1 MSESIFPRYRGICVA
16 GLVLTLTAACSNLLP
31 TPIAPPNFY
40 TLDAPLFK
48 APAASLSGRL
58 PSLSVTPPLAASGFD
73 SQHIIYRRTAH
84 QLDYFAH
91 SEWVDTPARMLA
103 PLIVAALE
111 RRGGFQA
118 VVSTPSSAASE
129 LRLDSRIL
137 RLQHDFSVQPSR
149 VRFTLRAD
157 LVDNATRQVIAG
169 REFDATVVAASDDA
183 YGGVVAANGAVQAV
197 LAELADFCS
206 VGAAAWRQSPENT
219 RLPGK

>member
-1 MSESIFPRYRGICVA
+1 
-16 GLVLTLTAACSNLLP
+16 
-31 TPIAPPNFY
+31 
-40 TLDAPLFK
+40 
-48 APAASLSGRL
+48 
-58 PSLSVTPPLAASGFD
+58 
-73 SQHIIYRRTAH
+73 
-84 QLDYFAH
+84 
-91 SEWVDTPARMLA
+91 
-103 PLIVAALE
+103 
-111 RRGGFQA
+111 
-118 VVSTPSSAASE
+118 
-129 LRLDSRIL
+129 L